1 VRFFLDEKTG
11 SGDLFESTGTSDLFN
26 SDRARCPDKFPGV
39 HNQIKHPPPLFLE
52 FKFDNLILI
61 AARCAVNTRYEICEQ
76 LLNKQLL
83 NVDEVVDQQI
93 NFLNDKILLL
103 IPVR

>member
-1 VRFFLDEKTG
+1 MLIYLPEIFPIK
-11 SGDLFESTGTSDLFN
+11 ES
-26 SDRARCPDKFPGV
+26 
-39 HNQIKHPPPLFLE
+39 LE

-61 AARCAVNTRYEICEQ
+61 AVRCAVNTRYEIREQ

-83 NVDEVVDQQI
+83 NVDDVDEVVDQQI

>member
-1 VRFFLDEKTG
+1 MLIYLPEIFPIK
-11 SGDLFESTGTSDLFN
+11 ES
-26 SDRARCPDKFPGV
+26 
-39 HNQIKHPPPLFLE
+39 LE
-52 FKFDNLILI
+52 FKFDNLISI
-61 AARCAVNTRYEICEQ
+61 AARCAVNTRYEIR
-76 LLNKQLL
+76 KQLL

>member
-1 VRFFLDEKTG
+1 LVCK
-11 SGDLFESTGTSDLFN
+11 SSISNCFESCKKIFYQIM
-26 SDRARCPDKFPGV
+26 ARFHDKV
-39 HNQIKHPPPLFLE
+39 HLVKI
-52 FKFDNLILI
+52 
-61 AARCAVNTRYEICEQ
+61 REQ

-83 NVDEVVDQQI
+83 NVDDVVDQQI

>member
-1 VRFFLDEKTG
+1 MLIYLPEIFPIK
-11 SGDLFESTGTSDLFN
+11 ES
-26 SDRARCPDKFPGV
+26 
-39 HNQIKHPPPLFLE
+39 LE

-61 AARCAVNTRYEICEQ
+61 AARCAVNTRYEIREQ
-76 LLNKQLL
+76 LP

>member
-1 VRFFLDEKTG
+1 MLIYLPEIFPIK
-11 SGDLFESTGTSDLFN
+11 ES
-26 SDRARCPDKFPGV
+26 
-39 HNQIKHPPPLFLE
+39 LE
-52 FKFDNLILI
+52 FKFDNLISI
-61 AARCAVNTRYEICEQ
+61 AARCAVNTRYEIRKQ
-76 LLNKQLL
+76 LLNKQLP